1 MKKTVTIVMVIM
13 VLLPAAGFCQFKR
26 AFPCGDPNTIGWAG
40 NSPDNNDIPAT
51 ITEWRPNLRYEF
63 HGKFSW
69 DKRQKT
75 TNGEILLK
83 KDGALIAQ
91 IASWNSSAPGTASI
105 EQDITRYI
113 STKGSYSVE
122 WKYKGGNSGV
132 CILQS
137 EIAPS
142 P

>member
-1 MKKTVTIVMVIM
+1 MKKTVIITMVIM
-13 VLLPAAGFCQFKR
+13 FLLPSAGFCQIKR

-40 NSPDNNDIPAT
+40 NSPDNNVIPAT
-51 ITEWRPNLRYEF
+51 VTKWEPNLRYSF
-63 HGKFSW
+63 YGKFAW

-83 KDGALIAQ
+83 KDGTLITQ

-105 EQDITRYI
+105 EQDITKYI
-113 STKGSYSVE
+113 TGPGTYSVE
-122 WKYKGGNSGV
+122 WKYTGGNSGA

-137 EIAPS
+137 EISPS
-142 P
+142 R